1 MAYGR
6 EILRKAGDRIRQ
18 FDDAYSEKLNE
29 RLYDISG
36 KIEERGPVNTPT
48 MAALMAAGVL
58 SSPSTRRYR
67 NQMDDGSFTDVP
79 AWAGYGIPAASATA
93 KYVVPG
99 AAAGLAVKGI
109 YDVTQMVS
117 PYDQQTDGTLGL

>member
-18 FDDAYSEKLNE
+18 FDDAYSEKLLS
-29 RLYDISG
+29 RLDKVAESMEPLNSAQILG
-36 KIEERGPVNTPT
+36 VGT
-48 MAALMAAGVL
+48 GHVL
-58 SSPSTRRYR
+58 SQPSLRKYTEEG
-67 NQMDDGSFTDVP
+67 NHVP
-79 AWAGYGIPAASATA
+79 AWAAYGIPAASATA

-109 YDVTQMVS
+109 YDVVQMAS
-117 PYDQQTDGTLGL
+117 PYDQQTSGTIMP